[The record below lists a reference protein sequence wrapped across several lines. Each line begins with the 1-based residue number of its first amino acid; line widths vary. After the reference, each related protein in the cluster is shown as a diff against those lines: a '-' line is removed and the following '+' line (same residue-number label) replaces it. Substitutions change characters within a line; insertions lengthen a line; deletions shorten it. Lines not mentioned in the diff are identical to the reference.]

1 MSVPGCPRHNGAR
14 ATLAQH
20 ELPSNSPHEDGG
32 MNCRREFLPPTSAS
46 SLNQSCARRW
56 VADIATLRL
65 LAKKSCTQLDGKYL
79 DEDQADQV
87 AKNIAFV
94 ACAMQAASDS
104 TFEA

>member
-1 MSVPGCPRHNGAR
+1 M
-14 ATLAQH
+14 
-20 ELPSNSPHEDGG
+20 
-32 MNCRREFLPPTSAS
+32 
-46 SLNQSCARRW
+46 
-56 VADIATLRL
+56 ADIATLRL